1 MLNKYQPSKIA
12 EAVVVALT
20 VSLIATE
27 ASAASLLSADTVTAI
42 GTGFTNLQD
51 TVLEII
57 ETAFP
62 FMLGI
67 VAVLAAPKL
76 VKSMVSLATGR

>member
-1 MLNKYQPSKIA
+1 MNNYRPSKIA
-12 EAVVVALT
+12 QAVTLALGA
-20 VSLIATE
+20 SLIASP
-27 ASAASLLSADTVTAI
+27 AFAASLLSPDVVTAV

-62 FMLGI
+62 YMLGI